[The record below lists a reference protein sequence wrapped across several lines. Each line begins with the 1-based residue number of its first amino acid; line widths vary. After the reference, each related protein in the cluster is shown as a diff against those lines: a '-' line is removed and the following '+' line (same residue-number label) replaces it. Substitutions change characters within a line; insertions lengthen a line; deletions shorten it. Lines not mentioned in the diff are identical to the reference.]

1 MLNKTIINL
10 TIGVF
15 LILVVFVVG
24 VRFFG
29 GDEDTWLCDDGQWV
43 SHGNPSAP
51 MPDSGC
57 GEATSGE
64 KTTFSVYFGNSKFNA
79 NIQDCSLVFPVER
92 EVSKT
97 LAVGQVSL
105 EELFRGPTME
115 EQKNGYT
122 SFFSSVTKDILK
134 SIKIDNKIA
143 YVDLK
148 DVRQLIPNASS
159 SCGSAQFLSE
169 MTNTLKQFVSI
180 EKVVFAIEGNPT
192 TFYEWLQ
199 LDCNAENN
207 NCDVKPFQSASW
219 RMKYAKQ

>member
-29 GDEDTWLCDDGQWV
+29 GDEDTWLCDGGQWV
-43 SHGNPSAP
+43 RHGNPSGS
-51 MPDSGC
+51 MPDTGC
-57 GEATSGE
+57 GEDAVISE
-64 KTTFSVYFGNSKFNA
+64 KTEFSVYFGNSKFNA

-92 EVSKT
+92 EVSRT
-97 LAVGQVSL
+97 LAVGQMSL
-105 EELFRGPTME
+105 EELFKGPTVE

-122 SFFSSVTKDILK
+122 SFFSGATKDILK

-148 DVRQLIPNASS
+148 DIRQLIPNASS
-159 SCGSAQFLSE
+159 SCGSMQFLSE
-169 MTNTLKQFVSI
+169 MTNTLKQFSSI

-199 LDCNAENN
+199 LDCNVNN
-207 NCDVKPFQSASW
+207 NCDTKPFQ
-219 RMKYAKQ
+219 

>member
-10 TIGVF
+10 TIGIF

-29 GDEDTWLCDDGQWV
+29 GDEDAWLCDGGQWV
-43 SHGNPSAP
+43 RHGNPSSS

-57 GEATSGE
+57 GEDTVISE
-64 KTTFSVYFGNSKFNA
+64 KTEFSVYFGNSKFNA

-92 EVSKT
+92 EISKT
-97 LAVGQVSL
+97 LAVGQMSL
-105 EELFRGPTME
+105 EELFKGPTAE

-122 SFFSSVTKDILK
+122 SFFSDATKDILK

-148 DVRQLIPNASS
+148 DIRQLIPNASS

-169 MTNTLKQFVSI
+169 MTNTLKQFSSI
-180 EKVVFAIEGNPT
+180 ERVVFAIEGNPI

-199 LDCNAENN
+199 LDCNANN
-207 NCDVKPFQSASW
+207 NCDAKPFQ
-219 RMKYAKQ
+219 

>member
-1 MLNKTIINL
+1 MLNKTVINL

-29 GDEDTWLCDDGQWV
+29 GDEDAWLCDNGQWV
-43 SHGNPSAP
+43 RHGNPSSP

-57 GEATSGE
+57 GEGTVISE
-64 KTTFSVYFGNSKFNA
+64 KTEFSVYFGNSKFNA

-92 EVSKT
+92 EIPKT
-97 LAVGQVSL
+97 LAVGQMSL
-105 EELFRGPTME
+105 EELFKGPTVE
-115 EQKNGYT
+115 EQKDGYT
-122 SFFSSVTKDILK
+122 SFFSDATKDILK

-148 DVRQLIPNASS
+148 DIRQLIPNASS

-169 MTNTLKQFVSI
+169 MTNTLKQFSSI

-199 LDCNAENN
+199 LDCNANN
-207 NCDVKPFQSASW
+207 NCDAKPFQ
-219 RMKYAKQ
+219 